1 MLNERKLTE
10 RELDKRTEAIQGLL
24 SNKRTLVKKYGKD
37 AEKVMYGIATKQA
50 KAKVEDMNKDK
61 LKELIQQSLKG
72 KNEKPLSKPIAKDL
86 NKMKTNFSDL
96 KKRLKLED
104 TVDTGFSGR
113 ADYGE
118 EDKALGQ
125 EDELEMKGLEEGNFN
140 NGFDQYVAIIDN
152 RAKQSNRSPK
162 EEAEDLIDDLKLY
175 YGIDAFYESL
185 NEALNPEVSQAVNR
199 FIKAMA
205 KRYSYSEQDAV
216 YAIMA
221 ALKQRKFDGLN
232 EDLDVGH
239 QDNEP
244 HMLKKE
250 LARAGQMIQM
260 LYRAVDNYDGQGEV
274 DFPQWWQAKI
284 IKANAMLD
292 SAFDYLDGEEMV
304 AKIDA
309 MIDNADEIEVDIDV
323 VNEEEVEKRLDVEKI
338 IKSTLKDEGGAAGLE
353 PLVKAVKKL
362 GIDKDQLKSMIKK
375 VVGVEK
381 HKHGDYIS
389 TPISE
394 GVVKQMHQF
403 LNDLRDSG
411 VTNMFGAAPYLQKE
425 FGIDQKSA
433 REVLANWMQSFSEN
447 LQYKDRKLS
456 HEEEDRLDLIAHKEF
471 DNDFSK
477 LSDEDKAK
485 VFAKRDQVGVKEGV
499 FDQYDALP
507 RRGNLDFNDVLYLR
521 GEVADLKDEIAQI
534 YRDMEQEAE
543 PEGGEIAN
551 MYGDLLNKAEEKLY
565 RMQKQL
571 DDYDMNEGVN
581 EELSPED
588 HVQIVRSMLVKAEKD
603 GDDDLKRRALAD
615 MESVKKYYNL
625 KEAMDGG
632 QLFDYFA
639 SKGYVVKDRRPDGYP
654 PKEGVEGYIVKD
666 SDDSGKRRSNPGQMV
681 IFQYNK
687 DTDQFTISQLGGY
700 SIDKKD
706 AYKAGMR
713 EEGGSSVAGMDY
725 YITDGNYTP
734 VDISAEGL
742 KDIVDHV
749 MGGLSREA
757 KRQQDFYAAR
767 GRTSGTIDELKA
779 KISSA
784 VKEVVD
790 SRKKKE
796 FKVGDK
802 VTYLGHPGKITKVN
816 KEMTGA
822 TTYNVSYDK
831 GNGKTKASN
840 IYNKGGEIKALEE
853 KLTKKSSV
861 EKHIED
867 FKDSDAPQFKGKS
880 QKKRRKMAVA
890 SFLSKQKK

>member
-10 RELDKRTEAIQGLL
+10 RELDKRAEAIQGLL

-50 KAKVEDMNKDK
+50 KSKVEGMNKDK
-61 LKELIQQSLKG
+61 IKELIQLALQ
-72 KNEKPLSKPIAKDL
+72 N
-86 NKMKTNFSDL
+86 
-96 KKRLKLED
+96 ED
-104 TVDTGFSGR
+104 TSTIDTGFSGR

-125 EDELEMKGLEEGNFN
+125 EDELEMKGLEEGHGLSQSDVDILKRGFN
-140 NGFDQYVAIIDN
+140 AFFASAPKYGEMNKFKEVI
-152 RAKQSNRSPK
+152 KFLLKSNILQDK
-162 EEAEDLIDDLKLY
+162 TKDLSVK
-175 YGIDAFYESL
+175 
-185 NEALNPEVSQAVNR
+185 
-199 FIKAMA
+199 
-205 KRYSYSEQDAV
+205 
-216 YAIMA
+216 
-221 ALKQRKFDGLN
+221 

-284 IKANAMLD
+284 IKANTMLD

-433 REVLANWMQSFSEN
+433 RGVLANWMQSFSEN

-485 VFAKRDQVGVKEGV
+485 VFAKRDQVGVKEMI
-499 FDQYDALP
+499 DYDEALT
-507 RRGNLDFNDVLYLR
+507 LR
-521 GEVADLKDEIAQI
+521 GMKAELKDQIAQLF
-534 YRDMEQEAE
+534 RDMEQEAE
-543 PEGGEIAN
+543 PEGGPIADR
-551 MYGDLLNKAEEKLY
+551 YGNELNKLEDRLY
-565 RMQKQL
+565 KVQKQIN
-571 DDYDMNEGVN
+571 DYDMNEINDQSSFDFANPTGGETLDPIPRKVGKGTGKSYIN
-581 EELSPED
+581 RPSGPAKFPE
-588 HVQIVRSMLVKAEKD
+588 SLAEK
-603 GDDDLKRRALAD
+603 ALPVIRKKLGKVPKAKKVTSKQK
-615 MESVKKYYNL
+615 MKLPSGMVNYMNFTESVL
-625 KEAMDGG
+625 
-632 QLFDYFA
+632 
-639 SKGYVVKDRRPDGYP
+639 
-654 PKEGVEGYIVKD
+654 
-666 SDDSGKRRSNPGQMV
+666 
-681 IFQYNK
+681 
-687 DTDQFTISQLGGY
+687 
-700 SIDKKD
+700 
-706 AYKAGMR
+706 
-713 EEGGSSVAGMDY
+713 
-725 YITDGNYTP
+725 
-734 VDISAEGL
+734 
-742 KDIVDHV
+742 
-749 MGGLSREA
+749 
-757 KRQQDFYAAR
+757 
-767 GRTSGTIDELKA
+767 
-779 KISSA
+779 
-784 VKEVVD
+784 
-790 SRKKKE
+790 
-796 FKVGDK
+796 
-802 VTYLGHPGKITKVN
+802 
-816 KEMTGA
+816 
-822 TTYNVSYDK
+822 
-831 GNGKTKASN
+831 
-840 IYNKGGEIKALEE
+840 E
-853 KLTKKSSV
+853 KLTKKNDV
-861 EKHIED
+861 GDYVDD
-867 FKDSDAPQFKGKS
+867 FNKSDAKQFKGKS
-880 QKKRRKMAVA
+880 DKKKKQMAVA
-890 SFLSKQKK
+890 AYLSKQND